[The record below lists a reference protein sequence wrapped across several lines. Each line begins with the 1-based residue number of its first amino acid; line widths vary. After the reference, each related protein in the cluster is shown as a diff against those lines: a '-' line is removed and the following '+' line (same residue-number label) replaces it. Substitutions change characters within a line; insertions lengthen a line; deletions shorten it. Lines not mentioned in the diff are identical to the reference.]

1 MIYYIDTSAFLKLI
15 LEEAES
21 GALTK
26 SVNTACG
33 EGHTLVSSVLLETEL
48 YRAAWR
54 LGVDRALIAKE
65 IYKVTLVG
73 VSDATFRQAGEFDE
87 PHLRS
92 LDALHLA
99 TALEA
104 EATGMYAYDKR
115 LIEAAQR
122 RGIETLPV

>member
-15 LEEAES
+15 LDEAES
-21 GALTK
+21 AAFTA
-26 SVNTACG
+26 SVNAARA

-54 LGVDRALIAKE
+54 LGADRARITKE
-65 IYKVTLVG
+65 INKVTLVSA
-73 VSDATFRQAGEFDE
+73 SDATFRQAGLFDE

-99 TALEA
+99 TALES
-104 EATGMYAYDKR
+104 EATAMYAYDKR
-115 LIEAAQR
+115 LTDAALR
-122 RGIETLPV
+122 RGIKTLPA